1 MTLDLDA
8 SDKLLAYFPR
18 TDDAKEAS
26 LMIPREKIP
35 CPLACVLGFAAS
47 EREERLERLPIIEGV
62 TMRMVWNADSNFSS
76 SFKQPWRKLLISLCI
91 VTLAATSTECNAEE
105 GVG

>member
-62 TMRMVWNADSNFSS
+62 TMRMVWN
-76 SFKQPWRKLLISLCI
+76 SLFIGETRCI
-91 VTLAATSTECNAEE
+91 RANHRCWYL
-105 GVG
+105 